1 MITPLKVAIA
11 MDVLRDLCVAA
22 ARAQGSLMVMAERR
36 EIPPSAAEHLRATAK
51 EVEAAL
57 SNAGKIEPL

>member
-1 MITPLKVAIA
+1 